1 MLSLQ
6 LYKPEIYNRDC
17 QILYCI
23 IRDKRRNRHMNKEQ
37 KETEAPH
44 SSDKTIDH
52 AIRIGIIALLSGL
65 SFYIASPFI
74 GPILWGIIIAI
85 ATFPIYRWVQQKTGL
100 SNGWAATL
108 FTALMLIFLITPT
121 VMLSSA
127 LAGEAKSLTH
137 NLKSGSL
144 VIPPPPQALE
154 EWPILGKNLSTYWMQ
169 ASQDPKATLGE
180 FESEIKKTIKW
191 FVKAAASA
199 SVTIL
204 IFIFAIIIAGIFL
217 ANAEGGRQAADTIFS
232 RLLGERGKVM
242 ADLSRDT
249 ITSVVNGILGI
260 AVIQTLL
267 AGMGFMA
274 MDIPGTG
281 ALALV
286 CLILAI
292 VQIDILIILIPL
304 SLYMFNVTDTGPAI
318 AFLVWNILVGLMNNV
333 LKPILLA
340 RGVEAPM
347 ASIFIGAI
355 GGLIAYGII
364 GLFVGAVIFVLSYTL
379 FVYWL
384 NENKTIIPKEETLQI
399 K

>member
-1 MLSLQ
+1 
-6 LYKPEIYNRDC
+6 
-17 QILYCI
+17 
-23 IRDKRRNRHMNKEQ
+23 MNKEQ
-37 KETEAPH
+37 KEAEAPH

-52 AIRIGIIALLSGL
+52 AIRIGIIALLAGL

-85 ATFPIYRWVQQKTGL
+85 ATFPIYRWMQQKTGL

-127 LAGEAKSLTH
+127 LAGEAKILTH

-274 MDIPGTG
+274 MDIPGAG

-347 ASIFIGAI
+347 AIIFIGAI

-384 NENKTIIPKEETLQI
+384 NENKTIIPKEEAL
-399 K
+399 